1 MKKDFR
7 FYLFLLLFLLFIF
20 LVVTIIFITFN
31 SPMLCEGDSD
41 KLTGI
46 AKEVGDKVNTTLSG
60 SNIQN
65 NINANVD
72 KPSINISNPDINIP
86 SSVGTA
92 IAQGASSMG
101 IGATVVGGMRA
112 MSHKTGGMT
121 PGMRAAFVG
130 FGGLLGAG
138 AFIVGNSTSNYIN
151 SSSQRNSSNGP
162 KNGPFPAKSI
172 IEEGD
177 SVESVMN
184 FLYFNLFISILILLL
199 VILLIY
205 LFKKDKSKLVFI
217 TIFTLEILGYI
228 SYYLALNLYNDIGI
242 ISTIYQNSI
251 NYSVEGLNF
260 NVDGV
265 KMVKDLLIGN
275 IIMSFSRLGL
285 VFLFPGTYINYKV
298 IHGNWDISFIKRIFG
313 ERFYYYFMK
322 IYSYG
327 SKTSLAWIYFC
338 FFLLIFSC
346 LMSILIGFFLIKDI
360 DGLTE
365 WYIKSKK

>member
-1 MKKDFR
+1 MKKNFR

-86 SSVGTA
+86 SSVGTG
-92 IAQGASSMG
+92 IAQGASSIG

-130 FGGLLGAG
+130 FGGLIGG
-138 AFIVGNSTSNYIN
+138 VAFASSNYIN
-151 SSSQRNSSNGP
+151 SSFQRNSSNGS
-162 KNGPFPAKSI
+162 KDGPFPAKSI

-177 SVESVMN
+177 SIELVMN

-199 VILLIY
+199 AVILLYFYKNKKEKFLIFIWIFLVLFGY
-205 LFKKDKSKLVFI
+205 LSL
-217 TIFTLEILGYI
+217 
-228 SYYLALNLYNDIGI
+228 YLAYNLYKDIYVISAIYQKSTTISIINNYDSNIIDRAKTINNIAILCNLYLNGGI
-242 ISTIYQNSI
+242 ISI
-251 NYSVEGLNF
+251 L
-260 NVDGV
+260 
-265 KMVKDLLIGN
+265 DLLFIFYVR
-275 IIMSFSRLGL
+275 I
-285 VFLFPGTYINYKV
+285 KV
-298 IHGNWDISFIKRIFG
+298 LNKNLKLLFIKRIFG

-322 IYSYG
+322 IYSVSNKMG
-327 SKTSLAWIYFC
+327 WMWIYYC
-338 FFLLIFSC
+338 ILLLIFYS
-346 LMSILIGFFLIKDI
+346 LLSMYFNYNLINQIDI
-360 DGLTE
+360 ITE
-365 WYIKSKK
+365 VFEYTNNK

>member
-7 FYLFLLLFLLFIF
+7 FFLFLLLFLLFIF
-20 LVVTIIFITFN
+20 LVVTVIFITFN
-31 SPMLCEGDSD
+31 PSMFCEGDSD
-41 KLTGI
+41 KFLGI
-46 AKEVGDKVNTTLSG
+46 TKEVGDKVNTTLSG

-86 SSVGTA
+86 NSVGTA
-92 IAQGASSMG
+92 IAQGASSIG

-112 MSHKTGGMT
+112 MSYKTGSMT
-121 PGMRAAFVG
+121 PGMRAAVVG
-130 FGGLLGAG
+130 FGGLMGAG
-138 AFIVGNSTSNYIN
+138 AFVVGNYVNTRMQNTASSTNN
-151 SSSQRNSSNGP
+151 
-162 KNGPFPAKSI
+162 KDGPFSTNSI

-177 SVESVMN
+177 SIESVMN

-199 VILLIY
+199 IILLIY
-205 LFKKDKSKLVFI
+205 LFKKDKNKLIII
-217 TIFTLEILGYI
+217 TIIFIEILGYI

-251 NYSVEGLNF
+251 NYSVVGSNF

-265 KMVKDLLIGN
+265 KMVRELLTGN
-275 IIMSFSRLGL
+275 IIISFSRLGL
-285 VFLFPGTYINYKV
+285 VFLFPGIYINYKV
-298 IHGNWDISFIKRIFG
+298 IHGNWNISFIKRIFG

-338 FFLLIFSC
+338 FILLIISC
-346 LMSILIGFFLIKDI
+346 LVSVIIGFYLIKDI
-360 DGLTE
+360 DFITE

>member
-31 SPMLCEGDSD
+31 SPMLCEGDSN

-46 AKEVGDKVNTTLSG
+46 AKEVGDKVNTSLSG

-92 IAQGASSMG
+92 IAQGASSLG

-112 MSHKTGGMT
+112 MTH
-121 PGMRAAFVG
+121 RAGNLPPATRAIYMGV
-130 FGGLLGAG
+130 GGLIGGSL
-138 AFIVGNSTSNYIN
+138 FIGGNIVSTRMQNTA
-151 SSSQRNSSNGP
+151 SSTNN
-162 KNGPFPAKSI
+162 KDGPFSTNSI

-177 SVESVMN
+177 SIESVMN

-251 NYSVEGLNF
+251 NYSVVGSNF

-265 KMVKDLLIGN
+265 KMVRDLLGVN
-275 IIMSFSRLGL
+275 IIMSFSMLIL
-285 VFLFPGTYINYKV
+285 FFLFPGTYINYKV
-298 IHGNWDISFIKRIFG
+298 IHGNWDISYIKKIFG

-327 SKTSLAWIYFC
+327 SKTSLGWIYYC
-338 FFLLIFSC
+338 FTLLIISC
-346 LMSILIGFFLIKDI
+346 LVSVIIGFYLIKDI
-360 DGLTE
+360 DFITE
-365 WYIKSKK
+365 VFEYTNNNK